1 MKLQNLKLAEFLPY
15 RLSVLTN
22 RVSGLIASA
31 YADRFGINVCHWRV
45 IAVLAEQPGM
55 SATQVAERT
64 AHDKVSITR
73 AVQFL
78 TRNGFVRRRASQT
91 DGRVSHLMLTA
102 KGDRVC
108 AEITPKALACEKALL
123 AALSRDERRQLNAIL
138 EKLATR
144 AGEIERCR
152 CTGS

>member
-1 MKLQNLKLAEFLPY
+1 MKLSKLKLAAFLPY

-22 RVSGLIASA
+22 KVSNLIAIA

-45 IAVLAEQPGM
+45 IAVLAEQPGI

-73 AVQFL
+73 AVQVL
-78 TRNGFVRRRASQT
+78 IRKGLVRRRASQS

-102 KGDRVC
+102 QGERVC
-108 AEITPKALACEKALL
+108 AEITPRALAYEQSLL
-123 AALSRDERRQLNAIL
+123 AALSSDERRQLNLIL
-138 EKLATR
+138 EKLAIR
-144 AGEIERCR
+144 ADALVE
-152 CTGS
+152 